1 MMKNKKRYN
10 QLETN
15 PEQFLLEGMK
25 NMLNEKVQNE
35 NEQNEKLKTLFEKLC
50 QKFGINNTE

>member
-35 NEQNEKLKTLFEKLC
+35 NEQNEKLKNLFEK
-50 QKFGINNTE
+50 